1 MRTLVE
7 SLKRLYSKGQ
17 VSDEKLTQMVTEK
30 KITAEEKQY
39 ITSQEI
45 DSIISSN
52 YNNNKKIKATDST
65 SCFVPI
71 Q

>member
-1 MRTLVE
+1 MNTLVE

-39 ITSQEI
+39 ITSGGSPTNDLQTYYEKTQAI
-45 DSIISSN
+45 LPTGGAN
-52 YNNNKKIKATDST
+52 
-65 SCFVPI
+65 V
-71 Q
+71 